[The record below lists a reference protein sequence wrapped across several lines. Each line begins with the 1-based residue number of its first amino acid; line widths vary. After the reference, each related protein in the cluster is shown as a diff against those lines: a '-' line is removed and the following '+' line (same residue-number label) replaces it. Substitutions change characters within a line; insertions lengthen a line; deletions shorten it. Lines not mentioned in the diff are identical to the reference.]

1 MNDRYRRH
9 TTTTNHE
16 PHSAQE
22 PLKTPEREWEQ
33 VSDVEVMRAHHNT
46 DKRATQ
52 AGPHANI
59 DFQGRALASGR
70 NDEMKSSDCEDPQVI
85 HDFLSLKK
93 RMNEQSSGKK
103 PMFDGNASVASFKRS
118 IPELRIDRLAA
129 TLPQSKLIEEH
140 EQDGE

>member
-1 MNDRYRRH
+1 M
-9 TTTTNHE
+9 
-16 PHSAQE
+16 
-22 PLKTPEREWEQ
+22 
-33 VSDVEVMRAHHNT
+33 SDVEAMRAHHNT
-46 DKRATQ
+46 DTRATQ

-70 NDEMKSSDCEDPQVI
+70 KSSDCEDPQVI

-93 RMNEQSSGKK
+93 RMKEQSSGKK